1 MAASPEAEGVSSAK
15 LIRWID
21 ACEREI
27 DCLHGFVFLRHG
39 KVIAEGSWKPYDTLN
54 ETHFLSS
61 HSKCF
66 VTTAVGFLVDEGV
79 LDLDERVIDILA
91 DGRIAVIAVNN
102 DPNPYEGRPTVAEGH
117 TVVQALTDDEAEA
130 AWDGGR
136 LRLAGNAGILL
147 MLGRTDGKG
156 R

>member
-1 MAASPEAEGVSSAK
+1 MLEHDVAFKSF
-15 LIRWID
+15 
-21 ACEREI
+21 AC
-27 DCLHGFVFLRHG
+27 VF
-39 KVIAEGSWKPYDTLN
+39 
-54 ETHFLSS
+54 
-61 HSKCF
+61 
-66 VTTAVGFLVDEGV
+66 
-79 LDLDERVIDILA
+79 A

-102 DPNPYEGRPTVAEGH
+102 DPNLYEGRPTVAEGH